1 MYALT
6 DSSVGRNLASIHME
20 HRLWS
25 IQMHQANNF
34 MCGSKYN
41 TLVYAAKVVKLERN
55 EVSIQIRA
63 LNIIQF
69 LKKTSQIF
77 GTKFT
82 GSDHDLQVLLRRYA
96 RFCILVFWA
105 DKGLSNW
112 IYCWREVRSLMTWID
127 SMKFGSY
134 FGANKVRHGHLDSN
148 PFQGQITGKRSF
160 KSLFLYLLHYI
171 NSRTAHFYARTSVPL
186 MLLVLGRTT
195 AAVAQL
201 KMPVLLNS
209 SLLQDEKQTLF

>member
-1 MYALT
+1 
-6 DSSVGRNLASIHME
+6 
-20 HRLWS
+20 
-25 IQMHQANNF
+25 
-34 MCGSKYN
+34 
-41 TLVYAAKVVKLERN
+41 
-55 EVSIQIRA
+55 
-63 LNIIQF
+63 
-69 LKKTSQIF
+69 
-77 GTKFT
+77 
-82 GSDHDLQVLLRRYA
+82 
-96 RFCILVFWA
+96 
-105 DKGLSNW
+105 
-112 IYCWREVRSLMTWID
+112 
-127 SMKFGSY
+127 MKFGSY